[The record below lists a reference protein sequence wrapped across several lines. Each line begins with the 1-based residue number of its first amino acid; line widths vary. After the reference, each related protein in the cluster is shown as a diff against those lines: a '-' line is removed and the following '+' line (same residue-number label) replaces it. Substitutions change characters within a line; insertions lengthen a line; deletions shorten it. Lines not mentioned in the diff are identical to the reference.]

1 MSRNHWSVAQR
12 WAASH
17 LMTILIGAVLMTT
30 AALGGTFGRVVAIG
44 GEAAD
49 LALDESRGVLYIA
62 NFTAN
67 RIDVMSLASNNIQTS
82 INVAANPSSISL
94 SPDKRWLLVAHYGN
108 NAAPASQTNALTLI
122 DLTAS
127 NAKQTFALGNPPLGV
142 AFGADDKALVVT
154 TGEFILFDPALG
166 TTQVLQTV
174 AQIVTNS
181 IPQPPASFPT
191 NIVQAS
197 ITTSMDGMTIAG
209 VGGSDSSFLVFRFTV
224 ANHTIRSTPYGS
236 SPNGGPRA
244 VSLADDGSQMTFAWW
259 TMDSNFV
266 SLGEFNGNPG
276 GSYQRAAGLLN
287 VGSHVI
293 DSSRGLIYAQIPVT
307 GATSTT
313 LGTPMLQVLDAD
325 NLTLHDILRLPE
337 NLAGKSVITSD
348 HNTVYGVSDSGVL
361 ILPVGN
367 MNSVSRLTASAEDLV
382 FRGNFCNR
390 NTARQTMTITDPGG
404 GNTPFS
410 ISSST
415 AGLSVS
421 PTSGVT
427 PAVIT
432 VTVDPNAFSAQKGT
446 VTAALTI
453 ASTVAANFPKAVRVL
468 INSQDVSQRGA
479 FVDLPGRIVD
489 VLADPK
495 RNVYYVLNQDKNLV
509 QIFNAN
515 TNTQSG
521 SLRTCTVPT
530 TMAITFDQQY
540 LLVGCDHSFYMPV
553 FDLDTLQATTPIY
566 MPSDYVQSVAT
577 SANAILVHVR
587 RGSGADPGIDRIDM
601 TSRVATPLPS
611 LGVYQ
616 NSLALDSTLAS
627 SSNGAHI
634 LIAGADGSVMIY
646 DANADSFT
654 VSRKDYTSLVGSYAA
669 SSFNQYVVGNH
680 LLDASGVSLLDLP
693 TQNGSAS
700 GFAFVDQGG
709 YYTTAP
715 SSSAPGVIQQI
726 NLSTGVGIQPTAMVE
741 APLLSPTIKPP
752 SNTTNSTSCTTS
764 TSGSTTVQTCTS
776 IVGTSITTTTQTCTV
791 TVTGS
796 TTTNN
801 CSTSS
806 GSSST
811 AAPAAIVPPP
821 PGAFTR
827 SLAPLPSRNA
837 LVSLTTSGFTVLPWT
852 YAASVAPPQVTK
864 IASAADGVSAAA
876 PGGLISIYG
885 NQLSATNL
893 ATTEIPLP
901 TALANSCLTVNGQPM
916 PLIFVSQNQINA
928 QMPAQALGAV
938 TVQVHTPGGVS
949 DNYNMIVQPT
959 SPAVFLSGVAG
970 PQTNLPTVIRAQN
983 NLLVTDS
990 NPIHRNDTLVIYLTG
1005 CGNTNPPIP
1014 DGLPAP
1020 SDPFA
1025 MAVIG
1030 PQVALGNTNL
1040 PVVFG
1045 GMTPGQVGLCQ
1056 FNVTVPT
1063 STPTGL
1069 GMPLTITQGSMA
1081 QTLKLRVV
1089 D

>member
-1 MSRNHWSVAQR
+1 
-12 WAASH
+12 
-17 LMTILIGAVLMTT
+17 MTIVIGAVLMST
-30 AALGGTFGRVVAIG
+30 AAVGGTFGRVVAIG
-44 GEAAD
+44 GEASD

-67 RIDVMSLASNNIQTS
+67 RIDVMSLATNNVQTS

-108 NAAPASQTNALTLI
+108 NAAPATQNNALTLI

-127 NAKQTFALGNPPLGV
+127 NSKQTFALGNPPLGV

-154 TGEFILFDPALG
+154 SSEFILFDPALG

-174 AQIVTNS
+174 AQVVTNS

-197 ITTSMDGMTIAG
+197 ITTSADGMTIAG
-209 VGGSDSSFLVFRFTV
+209 VGGGDSSFLVFRFTV

-236 SPNGGPRA
+236 SPKGGPRA

-259 TMDSNFV
+259 TMDANFN
-266 SLGEFNGNPG
+266 SIGEFNGNPG
-276 GSYQRAAGLLN
+276 GPYQRAAGLLN
-287 VGSHVI
+287 VGSHAI
-293 DSSRGLIYAQIPVT
+293 DSSRGLIYAQIPLT

-313 LGTPMLQVLDAD
+313 LGTPILQVLDAD
-325 NLTLHDILRLPE
+325 NLTLRDTLHLPE
-337 NLAGKSVITSD
+337 NLAGKSVLTSD
-348 HNTVYGVSDSGVL
+348 HNTMYGVSDSGVL
-361 ILPVGN
+361 VLPVGK
-367 MNSVSRLTASAEDLV
+367 MSSVPRLSASVEDLV

-390 NTARQTMTITDPGG
+390 NTARQTLTITDPGG
-404 GNTPFS
+404 GNTPFK
-410 ISSST
+410 IASST
-415 AGLSVS
+415 PGLSVS

-432 VTVDPNAFSAQKGT
+432 VIVDPNAFSTQKGT
-446 VTAALTI
+446 VTAALTLS
-453 ASTVAANFPKAVRVL
+453 STVAVNFPAAVRVL

-509 QIFNAN
+509 QIFNAT

-530 TMAITFDQQY
+530 SMAITFDQQY
-540 LLVGCDHSFYMPV
+540 LLVGCDHAFVMPV
-553 FDLDTLQATTPIY
+553 FDLDTLQATAPIVL
-566 MPSDYVQSVAT
+566 PSDYVQSVAT

-587 RGSGADPGIDRIDM
+587 RGSGNDPGIDRVDM
-601 TSRVATPLPS
+601 ASRVATPLPT

-616 NSLALDSTLAS
+616 NKLALDTALVS

-634 LIAGADGSVMIY
+634 LMASADGSVMIY

-654 VSRKDYTSLVGSYAA
+654 VSRKDFTSLVGSYAA

-680 LLDASGVSLLDLP
+680 LLDASGVSQLDLP
-693 TQNGSAS
+693 TSNGNAS

-715 SSSAPGVIQQI
+715 SSAAPGVIQQI

-741 APLLSPTIKPP
+741 APILSPTITPP
-752 SNTTNSTSCTTS
+752 ANTTNSTSCSTTTNGNTTVQTCTVIVGTNITTSTLTCTATTTGNTTTNNCTS
-764 TSGSTTVQTCTS
+764 TSGST
-776 IVGTSITTTTQTCTV
+776 
-791 TVTGS
+791 
-796 TTTNN
+796 
-801 CSTSS
+801 SS
-806 GSSST
+806 
-811 AAPAAIVPPP
+811 APAPPVPPP
-821 PGAFTR
+821 PPSAFTR
-827 SLAPLPSRNA
+827 TLAPLPSRNA

-852 YAASVAPPQVTK
+852 YAASVAPPQVAK
-864 IASAADGVSAAA
+864 IVSAADGTSPAA

-893 ATTEIPLP
+893 ATSEIPLP

-916 PLIFVSQNQINA
+916 PLIFVSPNQINA
-928 QMPAQALGAV
+928 QMPAQALGDV
-938 TVQVHTPGGVS
+938 TVQVHTPGGIS

-959 SPAVFLSGVAG
+959 APAVFLAGVAG
-970 PQTNLPTVIRAQN
+970 PNTNLPTVIRAQN

-990 NPIHRNDTLVIYLTG
+990 NPIHRNDTLIIYLTG

-1020 SDPFA
+1020 SDPLA
-1025 MAVIG
+1025 RTV
-1030 PQVALGNTNL
+1030 VAPTVGLGNTSL
-1040 PVVFG
+1040 PVIYG

-1056 FNVTVPT
+1056 FNVSVPS

-1069 GMPLTITQGSMA
+1069 GMPLTIVQGGMA